1 MEMIG
6 TTKKNT
12 PKNEYRR
19 IEYNIPIEIAQ
30 IAKKNLVKNFS
41 CVIWVC

>member
-1 MEMIG
+1 M
-6 TTKKNT
+6 
-12 PKNEYRR
+12 EYRR

-41 CVIWVC
+41 YVSSGYADPSCKRIS